1 VLRDGREFRCLINP
15 NKISMELDDKVLSIP
30 FRDVCLNKDKPEE
43 TTTSDGKEDIGVK
56 CGDIIQWKEN
66 STYWIVYSQYLQ
78 ETAYFRGQMRQCE
91 PEAITIGDQQFWYY
105 LKGPD
110 EKGIDWQK
118 TKHFV
123 FNELNYSIEI
133 YISKTIETE

>member
-1 VLRDGREFRCLINP
+1 
-15 NKISMELDDKVLSIP
+15 MEADDKMLSIP
-30 FRDVCLNKDKPEE
+30 FEDICLNKERPEGE
-43 TTTSDGKEDIGVK
+43 KTSEGKEIIGVK
-56 CGDIIQWKEN
+56 SGSLIQWKEN
-66 STYWIVYSQYLQ
+66 GTYWLVYSQYLQ
-78 ETAYFRGQMRQCE
+78 ETAYFRGLMRQCDAE
-91 PEAITIGDQQFWYY
+91 VEWEDDNGNKHRRRVY